1 MLDAHEECS
10 HSLLYPG
17 SCADVFV
24 MKAKPRF
31 DIMKRKGREA
41 TKVNSSVKISQLNK
55 TRK

>member
-1 MLDAHEECS
+1 
-10 HSLLYPG
+10 LYPG